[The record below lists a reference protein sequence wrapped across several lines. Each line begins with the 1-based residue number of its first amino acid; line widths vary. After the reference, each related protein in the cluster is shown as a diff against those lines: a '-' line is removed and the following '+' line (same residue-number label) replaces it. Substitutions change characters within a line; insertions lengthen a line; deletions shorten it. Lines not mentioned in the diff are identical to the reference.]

1 MFIQFGRKFAL
12 GVVAAAIASASFA
25 ADITG
30 AGATFPYPLY
40 SKWSEVYK
48 AKTGTGLNYQSIG
61 SGGGV
66 KQIEA
71 KTVDF
76 GATDEPMKADDL
88 NKKGLVQFP
97 TVIGG
102 VVPVVNIPGI
112 TPGQIK
118 FTPALLAD
126 IYLGKVKNWN
136 DPAIAALNKGLNL
149 PNLAINVV
157 RRADGSGTTFNFTN
171 YLSKVSPEWK
181 EKVGEGKA
189 VQWPVGV
196 GGKGNEG
203 VSAYVQR
210 LKGAVGYV
218 EYIYAKQNK
227 LSYVQLQNSEGQFVL
242 PSEDSFRAAAAGV
255 DWKAAPGFYQI
266 LTNAKGKSSWPIAA
280 ATFILV
286 YKKQDKPANGAEV
299 LKFFDWA
306 LSPEGQKISL
316 DMDFIP
322 MPNETVNLI
331 RASWKQVT
339 DTNGK
344 EIR

>member
-1 MFIQFGRKFAL
+1 MLIKFGRTFAISA
-12 GVVAAAIASASFA
+12 VAAAIASVSFA

-40 SKWSEVYK
+40 SKWAEVYK

-126 IYLGKVKNWN
+126 IYLGKIKNWN
-136 DPAIAALNKGLNL
+136 DPAIIALNKGLAL
-149 PNLAINVV
+149 PNLPINVV

-227 LSYVQLQNSEGQFVL
+227 LSYVQLQNRDGQFVL

-266 LTNAKGKSSWPIAA
+266 LTDAKGKTSWPIAA

-286 YKKQDKPANGAEV
+286 YKKQDKPATGAEV
-299 LKFFDWA
+299 LKFFDWSM
-306 LSPEGQKISL
+306 SPEGQKVSL

-331 RASWKQVT
+331 RASWKQIT
-339 DTNGK
+339 DANGK